1 MPLTAEI
8 VARVGDLPEAQW
20 DALDATGHAFTRHAF
35 LGTLESTGCVGGDS
49 GWQPHHLVVRDGA
62 GTLVAAVPQYLK
74 AHSWGEFVFD
84 WTWAQGY
91 AKAGFEYYPKLL
103 SAVPFTPVTGPRLL
117 VADGAD
123 ALDLRGALA
132 GLLLESARAS
142 GASGAHVNFAQSDDQ
157 AALEQAGFMRR
168 HDCRF
173 LWRNRGYRDLEDFL
187 DAFRSDKRKKV
198 RRERRRVA
206 ESGIAFRTLR
216 GESIEP
222 DLWRVIFG
230 FSQRTFLQHGNAH
243 YLSVEFLS
251 QVSRRLPGTVIVK
264 LAERAGIPVAAA
276 IFFADAQRLYGRYWG
291 CAQPEDSLHFEAC
304 YYQGID
310 YCIEHGLASF
320 DPGTQGEHKIAR
332 GFEPTRTCSAHWL
345 AHPGFAQAVAR
356 YLERERAAVDEYIA
370 AASAHLPFVRD
381 ASAPL

>member
-1 MPLTAEI
+1 MRRT
-8 VARVGDLPEAQW
+8 
-20 DALDATGHAFTRHAF
+20 
-35 LGTLESTGCVGGDS
+35 C
-49 GWQPHHLVVRDGA
+49 
-62 GTLVAAVPQYLK
+62 AAHWP
-74 AHSWGEFVFD
+74 ACCSN
-84 WTWAQGY
+84 
-91 AKAGFEYYPKLL
+91 
-103 SAVPFTPVTGPRLL
+103 PR
-117 VADGAD
+117 G
-123 ALDLRGALA
+123 
-132 GLLLESARAS
+132 
-142 GASGAHVNFAQSDDQ
+142 SDDQ
-157 AALEQAGFMRR
+157 AALEQAGFLRR

-187 DAFRSDKRKKV
+187 DAFRADKRKKV

-206 ESGIAFRTLR
+206 ESGIAFHTLR

-222 DLWRVIFG
+222 ELWRVIFG
-230 FSQRTFLQHGNAH
+230 FSERTFLQHGNAH

-356 YLERERAAVDEYIA
+356 YLERERGAVDEYIA

-381 ASAPL
+381 ASAPS